1 MRIRNFL
8 PMNRLEMEE
17 RGWDELD
24 FLLITGDA
32 YVDHS
37 SFGIAIIARVLE
49 KHDFRVGI
57 LSQPDWKDL
66 RDFRA
71 MGKPR
76 LACLISGGNLDSMV
90 NHYTAAKKKRHKDS
104 YSPGGQTGLR
114 PDRTT
119 IAYSN
124 RVREALPGIPVII
137 GGIEASLRRFAHY
150 DYWSNDVKRSILL
163 DSQADLLV
171 FGMGEKAIVEVAERL
186 NNGEAMEQI
195 TDVRGTMVPLTG
207 DDVPQGSLVLPSY
220 EDVATDK
227 GKYARA
233 FWVQYNQQ
241 DPLRGKPMYQSHG
254 RKSVLQNQPAPPL
267 TQAEMD
273 AIYALPFMG
282 TYHPS
287 YEEQGGVPAIEE
299 VEFSLTSV
307 RGCYGACSFCALTFH
322 QGRIV
327 QSRSPESIIREAEQ
341 MTWNDRFK
349 GYIHD
354 VGGPTA
360 NFRRPACKEQL
371 TRGACSHK
379 QCLFP
384 EPCDKL
390 ENDHEEYLDLLR
402 RLRSIPKVKKVFV
415 RSGIRYD
422 AVLADQNSGFI
433 RELCEHHVSGQ
444 LKVAPEHVSEE
455 VLRLMG
461 KPGKAVYEEFVQKFR
476 EANEELGKEQY
487 LVPYLMSS
495 HPGSTLKEAVEL
507 AEYVRDMGVNPE
519 QVQDFIPTPGTLSTC
534 MYYTG
539 LDPHTMEEVYIP
551 RSMHEKAMQ
560 RALIQYRSPRNH
572 ALVEEALR
580 LAHREDLI
588 GYGPKCLIRPRKYLR
603 ADPLEKD
610 GKPIKMNKGKVRRS
624 GMKSKGVTAK
634 EAPYKS
640 ERSKAAPS
648 KGTPEQET
656 SYKGAQSKE
665 PRYKGARSI
674 EAPHKALQ
682 GKESRYK
689 DARTTETPY
698 KGAPGK
704 SGRYKDAR
712 SIEKAP
718 YKGAPGKAGDFKD
731 TRSVEKAPYKGAP
744 GKAGGFKDARS
755 VEKAPYKGAPG
766 KASDFKDVRS
776 VEKAPYK
783 GAPGKAGGYR
793 NARTVENGVRKGAP
807 SNDERFKE
815 SPGEV
820 TRSKAERSLVT
831 PYKAALGKAAPSK
844 GPRGKEA
851 VPYKAT
857 ASKAG
862 GYKGARS
869 VEAPHK
875 GVRSKDVAL
884 TGVQSKE
891 APSEGIH
898 EKEKARFWR
907 GADNQ
912 IHMGKRKHR
921 GGKKK

>member
-1 MRIRNFL
+1 MRKRSFL
-8 PMNRLEMEE
+8 PINRADMEVV
-17 RGWDELD
+17 RWDELD

-32 YVDHS
+32 YVDHP

-57 LSQPDWKDL
+57 LAQPDWKDL
-66 RDFRA
+66 RDFRS

-76 LACLISGGNLDSMV
+76 LACLITGGNLDSMV
-90 NHYTAAKKKRHKDS
+90 NHYTAAKKKRHKDA
-104 YSPGGQTGLR
+104 YSPGGKSGLR

-124 RVREALPGIPVII
+124 RVREALPGVPVII

-163 DSQADLLV
+163 DSQADLLI

-186 NNGEAMEQI
+186 NNGEAIDQI
-195 TDVRGTMVPLTG
+195 TDVRGTMVPLSG
-207 DDVPQGSLVLPSY
+207 DNVPQDTLPLPSY
-220 EDVATDK
+220 EDVVTDK
-227 GKYARA
+227 EKYARA

-241 DPLRGKPMYQSHG
+241 DPFRGKSMVQSHG
-254 RKSVLQNQPAPPL
+254 RKSVLQNRPALPL

-282 TYHPS
+282 SYHPS
-287 YEEQGGVPAIEE
+287 YEVLGGVPAIEE

-322 QGRIV
+322 QGRII
-327 QSRSPESIIREAEQ
+327 QSRSAESILREAEQ

-379 QCLFP
+379 QCIFP

-402 RLRSIPKVKKVFV
+402 RLRSLPKVKKVFV

-422 AVLADQNSGFI
+422 AVLADRDSGFI

-461 KPGKAVYEEFVQKFR
+461 KPGKAVYEEFVQKFH

-507 AEYVRDMGVNPE
+507 AEYVRDMGINPE

-560 RALIQYRSPRNH
+560 RALIQYRSPKNH

-588 GYGPKCLIRPRKYLR
+588 GYGPKCLIRPRKYVR
-603 ADPLEKD
+603 ADSLDKDSMD
-610 GKPIKMNKGKVRRS
+610 GKDSTPRKLSKGKVRRS
-624 GMKSKGVTAK
+624 GMKRKNVAGK
-634 EAPYKS
+634 EAPYKGAPG
-640 ERSKAAPS
+640 KAAPN
-648 KGTPEQET
+648 KGEPGRET
-656 SYKGAQSKE
+656 AYKGAQSKE
-665 PRYKGARSI
+665 PRYKGVRSI
-674 EAPHKALQ
+674 EAPNKVLQ

-689 DARTTETPY
+689 DVRRED
-698 KGAPGK
+698 
-704 SGRYKDAR
+704 S
-712 SIEKAP
+712 AP
-718 YKGAPGKAGDFKD
+718 YKGEPAKAE
-731 TRSVEKAPYKGAP
+731 RYKE
-744 GKAGGFKDARS
+744 ARS
-755 VEKAPYKGAPG
+755 VEKAPYKGTPG
-766 KASDFKDVRS
+766 KAGGFRDARTVEKDSRKGAPSKEERFKDVRS
-776 VEKAPYK
+776 AEKAPYK
-783 GAPGKAGGYR
+783 G
-793 NARTVENGVRKGAP
+793 T
-807 SNDERFKE
+807 S
-815 SPGEV
+815 GEV
-820 TRSKAERSLVT
+820 GHFKAERSIVN
-831 PYKAALGKAAPSK
+831 PHKGALGKE
-844 GPRGKEA
+844 GR
-851 VPYKAT
+851 
-857 ASKAG
+857 
-862 GYKGARS
+862 YKGARG
-869 VEAPHK
+869 VETPFK
-875 GVRSKDVAL
+875 GVRSK
-884 TGVQSKE
+884 E
-891 APSEGIH
+891 APGDGIQ

-907 GADNQ
+907 GPDNLL
-912 IHMGKRKHR
+912 HKGKRKHR
-921 GGKKK
+921 GGKKDK

>member
-8 PMNRLEMEE
+8 PMNRSDMEA

-32 YVDHS
+32 YVDHP

-57 LSQPDWKDL
+57 LAQPDWKDL

-76 LACLISGGNLDSMV
+76 LACLITGGNLDSMV
-90 NHYTAAKKKRHKDS
+90 NHYTAAKKKRHKDA
-104 YSPGGQTGLR
+104 YSPGGKTGLR

-124 RVREALPGIPVII
+124 RVREALPGVPVII

-207 DDVPQGSLVLPSY
+207 DSMPQDTLLLPSY

-227 GKYARA
+227 EKYARA

-241 DPLRGKPMYQSHG
+241 DPVRGKSMVQSHG
-254 RKSVLQNQPAPPL
+254 RKSVLQNQPSLPL

-273 AIYALPFMG
+273 AVYALPFMG

-287 YEEQGGVPAIEE
+287 YEEQGGVAAIEE

-402 RLRSIPKVKKVFV
+402 SLRSLPKVKKVFV

-422 AVLADQNSGFI
+422 TVLADRNSEFI

-461 KPGKAVYEEFVQKFR
+461 KPGKDVYEEFVQRFR

-495 HPGSTLKEAVEL
+495 HPGSSLKE
-507 AEYVRDMGVNPE
+507 
-519 QVQDFIPTPGTLSTC
+519 FI
-534 MYYTG
+534 
-539 LDPHTMEEVYIP
+539 
-551 RSMHEKAMQ
+551 
-560 RALIQYRSPRNH
+560 N
-572 ALVEEALR
+572 
-580 LAHREDLI
+580 
-588 GYGPKCLIRPRKYLR
+588 
-603 ADPLEKD
+603 
-610 GKPIKMNKGKVRRS
+610 
-624 GMKSKGVTAK
+624 VT
-634 EAPYKS
+634 
-640 ERSKAAPS
+640 
-648 KGTPEQET
+648 
-656 SYKGAQSKE
+656 
-665 PRYKGARSI
+665 
-674 EAPHKALQ
+674 
-682 GKESRYK
+682 
-689 DARTTETPY
+689 
-698 KGAPGK
+698 
-704 SGRYKDAR
+704 
-712 SIEKAP
+712 
-718 YKGAPGKAGDFKD
+718 
-731 TRSVEKAPYKGAP
+731 V
-744 GKAGGFKDARS
+744 
-755 VEKAPYKGAPG
+755 
-766 KASDFKDVRS
+766 
-776 VEKAPYK
+776 
-783 GAPGKAGGYR
+783 
-793 NARTVENGVRKGAP
+793 
-807 SNDERFKE
+807 
-815 SPGEV
+815 
-820 TRSKAERSLVT
+820 
-831 PYKAALGKAAPSK
+831 
-844 GPRGKEA
+844 
-851 VPYKAT
+851 
-857 ASKAG
+857 
-862 GYKGARS
+862 
-869 VEAPHK
+869 
-875 GVRSKDVAL
+875 
-884 TGVQSKE
+884 
-891 APSEGIH
+891 
-898 EKEKARFWR
+898 
-907 GADNQ
+907 
-912 IHMGKRKHR
+912 
-921 GGKKK
+921 

>member
-1 MRIRNFL
+1 MTNRVVFKQKGEIMRIRNFL
-8 PMNRLEMEE
+8 PMNRSDMEA

-32 YVDHS
+32 YVDHP
-37 SFGIAIIARVLE
+37 SFGIAIIARILE

-57 LSQPDWKDL
+57 LAQPDWKDL

-76 LACLISGGNLDSMV
+76 LACMITGGNLDSMV
-90 NHYTAAKKKRHKDS
+90 NHYTAAKKKRHKDA
-104 YSPGGQTGLR
+104 YSPGAKSGLR
-114 PDRTT
+114 PDRAT
-119 IAYSN
+119 ITYSN
-124 RVREALPGIPVII
+124 RVREALPGVPVII

-171 FGMGEKAIVEVAERL
+171 FGMGENAIVEVAERL
-186 NNGEAMEQI
+186 NNGELIDQI
-195 TDVRGTMVPLTG
+195 SDVRGTMVPVTG
-207 DDVPQGSLVLPSY
+207 DAMPQDTYVLPSFD
-220 EDVATDK
+220 DVVADK
-227 GKYARA
+227 KKYAQG

-241 DPLRGKPMYQSHG
+241 DPFRGKPMFQPHG
-254 RKSVLQNQPAPPL
+254 HNKSVLQNRPALPL
-267 TQAEMD
+267 SQAEMD
-273 AIYALPFMG
+273 AVYALPFMG
-282 TYHPS
+282 TYHPI
-287 YEEQGGVPAIEE
+287 YEDQGGVPAIEE

-322 QGRIV
+322 QGRII
-327 QSRSPESIIREAEQ
+327 QSRSAESIIREAEQ

-371 TRGACSHK
+371 VRGACSHK

-384 EPCDKL
+384 EPCDNL
-390 ENDHEEYLDLLR
+390 ENDHEEYLELLR
-402 RLRSIPKVKKVFV
+402 SLRSLPKVKKVFV

-422 AVLADQNSGFI
+422 AVLADEKSGAGFI

-461 KPGKAVYEEFVQKFR
+461 KPGKAVYEEFVQKFH

-560 RALIQYRSPRNH
+560 RALIQYRNPKNH
-572 ALVEEALR
+572 ELVEAALR

-588 GYGPKCLIRPRKYLR
+588 GYGPKCLIRPRKYIKTGSTE
-603 ADPLEKD
+603 ADGTPS
-610 GKPIKMNKGKVRRS
+610 KPSKGRVRRS
-624 GMKSKGVTAK
+624 GMKSKVVSDK
-634 EAPYKS
+634 EAPYKGTTGK
-640 ERSKAAPS
+640 EAPYKGATGKAARHKGATGKTAPS
-648 KGTPEQET
+648 RGVQGEET
-656 SYKGAQSKE
+656 LYKGAQSKE

-674 EAPHKALQ
+674 EAPNKALQ

-689 DARTTETPY
+689 DARREESASD
-698 KGAPGK
+698 KGGPGK
-704 SGRYKDAR
+704 TGRYKD
-712 SIEKAP
+712 S
-718 YKGAPGKAGDFKD
+718 
-731 TRSVEKAPYKGAP
+731 RSVEKAPYKSAPGETRGYKAERSIVSPYKGAP
-744 GKAGGFKDARS
+744 GEAGGHRDARSAEAAPYKGARGKAGDYKDARS
-755 VEKAPYKGAPG
+755 VE
-766 KASDFKDVRS
+766 V
-776 VEKAPYK
+776 APYK
-783 GAPGKAGGYR
+783 GAPGKAGGYKD
-793 NARTVENGVRKGAP
+793 ARSA
-807 SNDERFKE
+807 
-815 SPGEV
+815 
-820 TRSKAERSLVT
+820 
-831 PYKAALGKAAPSK
+831 AAP
-844 GPRGKEA
+844 
-851 VPYKAT
+851 Y
-857 ASKAG
+857 
-862 GYKGARS
+862 
-869 VEAPHK
+869 K
-875 GVRSKDVAL
+875 GVRTKEVAY
-884 TGVQSKE
+884 TGAKTKE
-891 APSEGIH
+891 APSEGVQD
-898 EKEKARFWR
+898 KEKARFWR
-907 GADNQ
+907 GADNLL
-912 IHMGKRKHR
+912 HKGKRKHR
-921 GGKKK
+921 GGKKDK

>member
-8 PMNRLEMEE
+8 PMNRSDMEA

-32 YVDHS
+32 YVDHP

-49 KHDFRVGI
+49 KNDFRVGI
-57 LSQPDWKDL
+57 LAQPDWKDL
-66 RDFRA
+66 RNFRT

-76 LACLISGGNLDSMV
+76 LACLITGGNLDSMV
-90 NHYTAAKKKRHKDS
+90 NHYTAAKKKRHKDA
-104 YSPGGQTGLR
+104 YSPGGTTGLR

-119 IAYSN
+119 IVYSN
-124 RVREALPGIPVII
+124 RVREALPGVPVII
-137 GGIEASLRRFAHY
+137 GGIEASLRRFSHY

-171 FGMGEKAIVEVAERL
+171 FGMGEKAIVEVAELL
-186 NNGEAMEQI
+186 NNGVPIDQI

-207 DDVPQGSLVLPSY
+207 EVVPPDSITLPSY
-220 EDVATDK
+220 EDVVSDK
-227 GKYARA
+227 EKYAWA

-241 DPLRGKPMYQSHG
+241 DPFRGKPMYQPHG
-254 RKSVLQNQPAPPL
+254 RKGVLQNRPSLPL

-282 TYHPS
+282 TFHPS
-287 YEEQGGVPAIEE
+287 YEALGGVSAIEE

-327 QSRSPESIIREAEQ
+327 QSRSAESIIREAEQ

-360 NFRRPACKEQL
+360 NFRQPACKDQL

-390 ENDHEEYLDLLR
+390 ENDHEEYLELLR
-402 RLRSIPKVKKVFV
+402 SLRSLPKVKKVFV

-422 AVLADQNSGFI
+422 VVLADQSSGFI

-461 KPGKAVYEEFVQKFR
+461 KPGKAVYEEFVERFR
-476 EANEELGKEQY
+476 VANEELGKEQY

-507 AEYVRDMGVNPE
+507 AEYVREMGVNPE

-539 LDPHTMEEVYIP
+539 LDPISMEPVYIP

-560 RALIQYRSPRNH
+560 RALIQYRSPKNH

-588 GYGPKCLIRPRKYLR
+588 GYGPKCLIRPKKYIR
-603 ADPLEKD
+603 SESLEKD
-610 GKPIKMNKGKVRRS
+610 GKLSMRSKPTKGRVRRS
-624 GMKSKGVTAK
+624 GMKSKDIEDK
-634 EAPYKS
+634 EALF
-640 ERSKAAPS
+640 
-648 KGTPEQET
+648 KGTPSKET
-656 SYKGAQSKE
+656 SYKDTQTKDTPRSRKSIENKE
-665 PRYKGARSI
+665 PRSKGARN
-674 EAPHKALQ
+674 
-682 GKESRYK
+682 
-689 DARTTETPY
+689 T
-698 KGAPGK
+698 
-704 SGRYKDAR
+704 
-712 SIEKAP
+712 KAP
-718 YKGAPGKAGDFKD
+718 YKGALVKPGRYKDSQGVEAAPYKGAPAKTGGHKGARTIEAQQKGATGKPGRYRD
-731 TRSVEKAPYKGAP
+731 TRSVEKAPYKGV
-744 GKAGGFKDARS
+744 S
-755 VEKAPYKGAPG
+755 
-766 KASDFKDVRS
+766 
-776 VEKAPYK
+776 
-783 GAPGKAGGYR
+783 
-793 NARTVENGVRKGAP
+793 
-807 SNDERFKE
+807 
-815 SPGEV
+815 GE
-820 TRSKAERSLVT
+820 TSRSKAERSIV
-831 PYKAALGKAAPSK
+831 GAPSK
-844 GPRGKEA
+844 R
-851 VPYKAT
+851 AT
-857 ASKAG
+857 FKD
-862 GYKGARS
+862 
-869 VEAPHK
+869 
-875 GVRSKDVAL
+875 VRSKEKPLKSMQSKVAAHE
-884 TGVQSKE
+884 GVQ
-891 APSEGIH
+891 

-907 GADNQ
+907 GPDN
-912 IHMGKRKHR
+912 ILHKGKRKHR
-921 GGKKK
+921 GGKKDTSQR

>member
-8 PMNRLEMEE
+8 PMNRSDMET

-32 YVDHS
+32 YVDHP

-57 LSQPDWKDL
+57 LAQPDWKDL
-66 RDFRA
+66 RDFQT

-90 NHYTAAKKKRHKDS
+90 NHYTAAKKKRHKDA
-104 YSPGGQTGLR
+104 YSPGGKTGLR
-114 PDRTT
+114 PDRAT

-124 RVREALPGIPVII
+124 RVREALPGVPVII

-171 FGMGEKAIVEVAERL
+171 FGMGEKAIVEVADRL
-186 NNGEAMEQI
+186 NTGESIDQI
-195 TDVRGTMVPLTG
+195 MDVLGTMVPLTG
-207 DDVPQGSLVLPSY
+207 DNVPQDSLSLPSY
-220 EDVATDK
+220 EDVVTDK
-227 GKYARA
+227 EKYARA

-241 DPLRGKPMYQSHG
+241 DPFRGKSMVQSHG
-254 RKSVLQNQPAPPL
+254 RKSVLQNKPSVPL

-287 YEEQGGVPAIEE
+287 YEDLGGVPAIEE

-327 QSRSPESIIREAEQ
+327 QSRSAESIIREAEQ

-360 NFRRPACKEQL
+360 NFRRAACKEQL
-371 TRGACSHK
+371 NRGACSHK

-402 RLRSIPKVKKVFV
+402 SLRSLPKVKKVFV

-422 AVLADQNSGFI
+422 AVLADKDSRFI

-461 KPGKAVYEEFVQKFR
+461 KPGKSVYEEFVQRFH

-539 LDPHTMEEVYIP
+539 LDPHTMEPVYIP

-588 GYGPKCLIRPRKYLR
+588 GYGPKCLIRPKKYVR
-603 ADPLEKD
+603 ANPVEQD
-610 GKPIKMNKGKVRRS
+610 GKQMKPSKGRVRRS
-624 GMKSKGVTAK
+624 GMKKKAEPGK
-634 EAPYKS
+634 ETPYKGTQSKETRPKESRS
-640 ERSKAAPS
+640 EA
-648 KGTPEQET
+648 TPQK
-656 SYKGAQSKE
+656 SVQSKE
-665 PRYKGARSI
+665 PRYKGVRSI
-674 EAPHKALQ
+674 EAPHKAIQ
-682 GKESRYK
+682 GKSSRYK
-689 DARTTETPY
+689 DTRATEVPY

-704 SGRYKDAR
+704 TGRYKDVR
-712 SIEKAP
+712 STEEAP
-718 YKGAPGKAGDFKD
+718 YKGAPGKAGGYKD

-744 GKAGGFKDARS
+744 DKAGGGYRDARIVKNGPRKGVPIKEERSKDARS
-755 VEKAPYKGAPG
+755 AEKAPYKGAPVEEG
-766 KASDFKDVRS
+766 RS
-776 VEKAPYK
+776 
-783 GAPGKAGGYR
+783 R
-793 NARTVENGVRKGAP
+793 
-807 SNDERFKE
+807 
-815 SPGEV
+815 
-820 TRSKAERSLVT
+820 AERSLVT
-831 PYKAALGKAAPSK
+831 PYKGALSKPSSFK
-844 GPRGKEA
+844 DARGKESLS
-851 VPYKAT
+851 YKSAHGKPE
-857 ASKAG
+857 A
-862 GYKGARS
+862 YKGARS
-869 VEAPHK
+869 LKEPYK
-875 GVRSKDVAL
+875 GERGKEVSN
-884 TGVQSKE
+884 TGLQNKE
-891 APSEGIH
+891 APSEGIQ
-898 EKEKARFWR
+898 EKDKGRFWR

-912 IHMGKRKHR
+912 IYKGKRKHR

>member
-1 MRIRNFL
+1 MFIQKGENMRIRNFL
-8 PMNRLEMEE
+8 PMNRSDMEA

-37 SFGIAIIARVLE
+37 SFGVAIIARVLE

-57 LSQPDWKDL
+57 LAQPDWKDL

-90 NHYTAAKKKRHKDS
+90 NHYTAAKKKRHKDA
-104 YSPGGQTGLR
+104 YSPGGKSGLR

-124 RVREALPGIPVII
+124 RAREALPGVPVII

-150 DYWSNDVKRSILL
+150 DYWSDDVRRSILL

-171 FGMGEKAIVEVAERL
+171 FGMGEKSIVEVAERL
-186 NNGEAMEQI
+186 NNGVPIDQI

-207 DDVPQGSLVLPSY
+207 DVVPQDTLVLPSF
-220 EDVATDK
+220 EEVTSDK
-227 GKYARA
+227 KKYAEA

-241 DPLRGKPMYQSHG
+241 DPFRGKAMVQSHG
-254 RKSVLQNQPAPPL
+254 RKSVLQNRPSLPL

-287 YEEQGGVPAIEE
+287 YKDQGGVPAIEE

-327 QSRSPESIIREAEQ
+327 QSRSAESIIREAEQ

-371 TRGACSHK
+371 NRGACSHK

-390 ENDHEEYLDLLR
+390 EIDHEEYLDILR
-402 RLRSIPKVKKVFV
+402 RLRNLPKVKKVFV

-422 AVLADQNSGFI
+422 AVLADRNSGFL

-455 VLRLMG
+455 VLRRMG
-461 KPGKAVYEEFVQKFR
+461 KPGKAVYEEFVQRFR

-487 LVPYLMSS
+487 LVPYLISS
-495 HPGSTLKEAVEL
+495 HPGSTMKEAVEL

-539 LDPHTMEEVYIP
+539 LDPHTKESVYVP
-551 RSMHEKAMQ
+551 HSMHEKAMQ

-572 ALVEEALR
+572 GLVEEALR

-588 GYGPKCLIRPRKYLR
+588 GYGPKCLIRPRKYVR
-603 ADPLEKD
+603 ADPIEKD
-610 GKPIKMNKGKVRRS
+610 GKPSKMSKGRVRRS
-624 GMKSKGVTAK
+624 GMKSKTVVGK
-634 EAPYKS
+634 EAPYKD
-640 ERSKAAPS
+640 ERSKAAPV
-648 KGTPEQET
+648 KGTSGQET
-656 SYKGAQSKE
+656 SNKGAQSKE
-665 PRYKGARSI
+665 PRYKGVRSI

-689 DARTTETPY
+689 DARATEAPY
-698 KGAPGK
+698 KGAQGK
-704 SGRYKDAR
+704 SGRYKDSR
-712 SIEKAP
+712 SIETPMGAPAKEGRFKDVWSAEKAP
-718 YKGAPGKAGDFKD
+718 YTGAKSEVG
-731 TRSVEKAPYKGAP
+731 RS
-744 GKAGGFKDARS
+744 R
-755 VEKAPYKGAPG
+755 
-766 KASDFKDVRS
+766 
-776 VEKAPYK
+776 
-783 GAPGKAGGYR
+783 
-793 NARTVENGVRKGAP
+793 
-807 SNDERFKE
+807 
-815 SPGEV
+815 
-820 TRSKAERSLVT
+820 AERSLVT
-831 PYKAALGKAAPSK
+831 PYKAALGKAYPVKDS
-844 GPRGKEA
+844 RGKDA
-851 VPYKAT
+851 APYKGAP
-857 ASKAG
+857 SKAG
-862 GYKGARS
+862 GYKGPRS
-869 VEAPHK
+869 VEVPYKGARSNEVAP
-875 GVRSKDVAL
+875 
-884 TGVQSKE
+884 TGTQSKE
-891 APSEGIH
+891 APSEGIQ
-898 EKEKARFWR
+898 EKGKARFWR

>member
-8 PMNRLEMEE
+8 PMNRSDMEA

-32 YVDHS
+32 YVDHP
-37 SFGIAIIARVLE
+37 SFGVAIIARVLE

-57 LSQPDWKDL
+57 LAQPDWKDL

-90 NHYTAAKKKRHKDS
+90 NHYTAAKKKRHKDA
-104 YSPGGQTGLR
+104 YSPGGKTGLR
-114 PDRTT
+114 PDRST

-124 RVREALPGIPVII
+124 RVREALPGVPVII

-171 FGMGEKAIVEVAERL
+171 FGMGEKAIVEVAECL
-186 NNGEAMEQI
+186 NNGMPIDQI

-207 DDVPQGSLVLPSY
+207 DFVPPDTLVLPSFV
-220 EDVATDK
+220 DVETDK
-227 GKYARA
+227 KKYAEA

-241 DPLRGKPMYQSHG
+241 DPIRGKSMAQSHG
-254 RKSVLQNQPAPPL
+254 RKSVLQNRPALPL

-282 TYHPS
+282 TYHPV
-287 YEEQGGVPAIEE
+287 YEDRGGVPAIEE

-327 QSRSPESIIREAEQ
+327 QSRSAESIIREAEK
-341 MTWNDRFK
+341 MTWNDHFK

-360 NFRRPACKEQL
+360 NFRGPACKEQL
-371 TRGACSHK
+371 IRGTCSHK

-384 EPCDKL
+384 KPCDKL
-390 ENDHEEYLDLLR
+390 ENDNDEYLDLLR

-422 AVLADQNSGFI
+422 AVLENPDSGFI

-461 KPGKAVYEEFVQKFR
+461 KPGKAVFEEFVQKFH

-534 MYYTG
+534 MYFTG
-539 LDPHTMEEVYIP
+539 LDPRTMQEVYIP

-560 RALIQYRSPRNH
+560 RALIQYWSPRNH
-572 ALVEEALR
+572 ELVEEALR

-588 GYGPKCLIRPRKYLR
+588 GYGPKCLIRPRKYVK

-610 GKPIKMNKGKVRRS
+610 GEGKPRKVSKGRVRRS
-624 GMKSKGVTAK
+624 GMKSKDVAAREVPYQGVQGK
-634 EAPYKS
+634 ETYKKDS
-640 ERSKAAPS
+640 RNRETPQ
-648 KGTPEQET
+648 KGVH
-656 SYKGAQSKE
+656 SNE
-665 PRYKGARSI
+665 PRYKGVRSL
-674 EAPHKALQ
+674 EAPDKILK
-682 GKESRYK
+682 GKQSRYK
-689 DARTTETPY
+689 DARTTEAPY
-698 KGAPGK
+698 KGASGK
-704 SGRYKDAR
+704 PGRYKDSR

-718 YKGAPGKAGDFKD
+718 YKGAPSKEDRYKDSRRGIETAKGTPGKEERFKD
-731 TRSVEKAPYKGAP
+731 TRAEKAPYKG
-744 GKAGGFKDARS
+744 GTGEVGRSKAERS
-755 VEKAPYKGAPG
+755 IVTPYKGAPG
-766 KASDFKDVRS
+766 RTGRNKDARG
-776 VEKAPYK
+776 VETPYK
-783 GAPGKAGGYR
+783 GI
-793 NARTVENGVRKGAP
+793 
-807 SNDERFKE
+807 
-815 SPGEV
+815 
-820 TRSKAERSLVT
+820 RSKEVVHT
-831 PYKAALGKAAPSK
+831 
-844 GPRGKEA
+844 
-851 VPYKAT
+851 
-857 ASKAG
+857 
-862 GYKGARS
+862 GA
-869 VEAPHK
+869 K
-875 GVRSKDVAL
+875 
-884 TGVQSKE
+884 SKE
-891 APSEGIH
+891 APSEGVQD
-898 EKEKARFWR
+898 KEKARFWR

-912 IHMGKRKHR
+912 IHMGKKKHH
-921 GGKKK
+921 GSKKK

>member
-8 PMNRLEMEE
+8 PMNRSDMEA

-32 YVDHS
+32 YVDHP

-49 KHDFRVGI
+49 KQDFRVGI
-57 LSQPDWKDL
+57 LAQPDWKDL

-76 LACLISGGNLDSMV
+76 LACMITGGNLDSMV

-104 YSPGGQTGLR
+104 YAPGGKSGLR
-114 PDRTT
+114 PDRAT

-124 RVREALPGIPVII
+124 RVREALPGVPVII

-150 DYWSNDVKRSILL
+150 DYWNDDVKRSILL

-186 NNGEAMEQI
+186 NNGEKIDQI
-195 TDVRGTMVPLTG
+195 TDVRGTMVPLAR
-207 DDVPQGSLVLPSY
+207 DVVPQATLVLASFG
-220 EDVATDK
+220 DVVTDK
-227 GKYARA
+227 KKYAEA
-233 FWVQYNQQ
+233 FLVQYNQQ
-241 DPLRGKPMYQSHG
+241 DPFRGKAMVQAHG
-254 RKSVLQNQPAPPL
+254 RKSVLQNKPALPL

-287 YEEQGGVPAIEE
+287 YEDQGGVPAIEE

-327 QSRSPESIIREAEQ
+327 QSRSAESIIREAEQ
-341 MTWNDRFK
+341 MTWNERFK

-360 NFRRPACKEQL
+360 NFRRAACKEQL

-390 ENDHEEYLDLLR
+390 DNDHEEYLDLLR
-402 RLRSIPKVKKVFV
+402 RLRSLPKVKKVFV

-422 AVLADQNSGFI
+422 VVLADRKSGFI

-461 KPGKAVYEEFVQKFR
+461 KPGKAVYEEFVQRFQ
-476 EANEELGKEQY
+476 EANEELGKDQY

-534 MYYTG
+534 MFYTG
-539 LDPHTMEEVYIP
+539 LDPQTMEEVYIP

-572 ALVEEALR
+572 GLVEEALR

-588 GYGPKCLIRPRKYLR
+588 GYGPKCLIRPRKYIR
-603 ADPLEKD
+603 ADQLEQD
-610 GKPIKMNKGKVRRS
+610 GKPMKPSKGRVRRS
-624 GMKSKGVTAK
+624 GMKKKDAPRK
-634 EAPYKS
+634 ETPYKS
-640 ERSKAAPS
+640 VLGKEIHKKDSRNEEKP
-648 KGTPEQET
+648 Q
-656 SYKGAQSKE
+656 KGAQSKE
-665 PRYKGARSI
+665 PRYKGVRSL
-674 EAPHKALQ
+674 EAPYKAVQ

-689 DARTTETPY
+689 DARNTE
-698 KGAPGK
+698 
-704 SGRYKDAR
+704 
-712 SIEKAP
+712 AP
-718 YKGAPGKAGDFKD
+718 YKGAPGKPTRYKD
-731 TRSVEKAPYKGAP
+731 ARNTEEAPSKGAP
-744 GKAGGFKDARS
+744 GKAGRYKDARS
-755 VEKAPYKGAPG
+755 VEK
-766 KASDFKDVRS
+766 V
-776 VEKAPYK
+776 PYK

-793 NARTVENGVRKGAP
+793 DARSVEKVTRNLETPKGAP
-807 SNDERFKE
+807 VKE
-815 SPGEV
+815 GRYKDARGAEKTPYKGAPAEEG
-820 TRSKAERSLVT
+820 RSRAERSLVT
-831 PYKAALGKAAPSK
+831 PYRGALGKAAPPLK
-844 GPRGKEA
+844 DARGKEGA
-851 VPYKAT
+851 PYKGAP
-857 ASKAG
+857 SKAG

-869 VEAPHK
+869 VEAPYK
-875 GVRSKDVAL
+875 DARSKEVAQ
-884 TGVQSKE
+884 TTPQRKE
-891 APSEGIH
+891 APSEGIQ

>member
-1 MRIRNFL
+1 
-8 PMNRLEMEE
+8 MNRSDMEA

-37 SFGIAIIARVLE
+37 SFGVAIIARVLE

-57 LSQPDWKDL
+57 LAQPDWKDL

-90 NHYTAAKKKRHKDS
+90 NHYTAAKKKRHKDA
-104 YSPGGQTGLR
+104 YSPGGKSGLR

-124 RVREALPGIPVII
+124 RVREALPGVPVII

-150 DYWSNDVKRSILL
+150 DYWSDDVRRSILL

-171 FGMGEKAIVEVAERL
+171 FGMGEKSIVEVAERL
-186 NNGEAMEQI
+186 NNGVPIDQI
-195 TDVRGTMVPLTG
+195 TNVRGTMVSLAG
-207 DDVPQGSLVLPSY
+207 DVVPQDTLVLPSF
-220 EDVATDK
+220 EDVTSDK
-227 GKYARA
+227 KKYAEA

-241 DPLRGKPMYQSHG
+241 DPFRGKAMVQSHG
-254 RKSVLQNQPAPPL
+254 RKSVLQNQPSLPL

-287 YEEQGGVPAIEE
+287 YEGQGGVPAIEE

-327 QSRSPESIIREAEQ
+327 QSRSAESIIREAEQ

-371 TRGACSHK
+371 NRGACSHK

-390 ENDHEEYLDLLR
+390 EIDHEEYLDILR
-402 RLRSIPKVKKVFV
+402 RLRNLPKVKKVFV

-422 AVLADQNSGFI
+422 VVLADRNSGFL

-455 VLRLMG
+455 VLRRMG
-461 KPGKAVYEEFVQKFR
+461 KPGKAVYEEFVQRFR

-487 LVPYLMSS
+487 LVPYLISS
-495 HPGSTLKEAVEL
+495 HPGSTMKEAVEL

-534 MYYTG
+534 MYYAG
-539 LDPHTMEEVYIP
+539 LDPHTMEPVYVP
-551 RSMHEKAMQ
+551 HSMHEKAMQ

-572 ALVEEALR
+572 GLVEEALR

-588 GYGPKCLIRPRKYLR
+588 GYGPKCLIRPRKYVR

-610 GKPIKMNKGKVRRS
+610 GKPSKMSKGRVRRS
-624 GMKSKGVTAK
+624 GMKSKSVAVAGK
-634 EAPYKS
+634 EAPYKD

-648 KGTPEQET
+648 KGAQGKETPP
-656 SYKGAQSKE
+656 KGALSKE
-665 PRYKGARSI
+665 PRYKGVRSL
-674 EAPHKALQ
+674 EAPNKALQ
-682 GKESRYK
+682 GKESRFK
-689 DARTTETPY
+689 RARREDSSPD
-698 KGAPGK
+698 KAEPGK
-704 SGRYKDAR
+704 SVR
-712 SIEKAP
+712 
-718 YKGAPGKAGDFKD
+718 FKD

-744 GKAGGFKDARS
+744 GKAGGYRDART
-755 VEKAPYKGAPG
+755 VEKVAHKGAPS
-766 KASDFKDVRS
+766 KEEHFKDTRS
-776 VEKAPYK
+776 AEKATYKGVPGETGSYKAERSIVPSYK
-783 GAPGKAGGYR
+783 GAPGKAGR
-793 NARTVENGVRKGAP
+793 
-807 SNDERFKE
+807 
-815 SPGEV
+815 
-820 TRSKAERSLVT
+820 
-831 PYKAALGKAAPSK
+831 YKD
-844 GPRGKEA
+844 
-851 VPYKAT
+851 
-857 ASKAG
+857 
-862 GYKGARS
+862 ARS
-869 VEAPHK
+869 VEATPYRGTSSKASGYKDARSIETAPYK
-875 GVRSKDVAL
+875 GELGAEGYKNKRNAETPTK
-884 TGVQSKE
+884 GVQSKE
-891 APSEGIH
+891 VAYTGTQSKEAQREGIQ

-907 GADNQ
+907 GPDNLL
-912 IHMGKRKHR
+912 HKGKRKHR
-921 GGKKK
+921 GGKKDK

>member
-8 PMNRLEMEE
+8 PMNRSDMEA

-32 YVDHS
+32 YVDHP

-57 LSQPDWKDL
+57 LAQPDWKDL
-66 RDFRA
+66 KDFRA

-90 NHYTAAKKKRHKDS
+90 NHYTAAKKKRHKDA
-104 YSPGGQTGLR
+104 YSPGGKTGLR
-114 PDRTT
+114 PDRAT

-124 RVREALPGIPVII
+124 RVREALPGVPVII
-137 GGIEASLRRFAHY
+137 GGIEASLRRFVHY
-150 DYWSNDVKRSILL
+150 DYWSNDVRRSILL

-186 NNGEAMEQI
+186 NNGVPIEQI

-207 DDVPQGSLVLPSY
+207 DIMPQNTFVLSSF
-220 EDVATDK
+220 EDVATDTK
-227 GKYARA
+227 KYAQA

-241 DPLRGKPMYQSHG
+241 DPFRGKPMVQPHG
-254 RKSVLQNQPAPPL
+254 RKSVLQNRPSLPL

-327 QSRSPESIIREAEQ
+327 QSRSAESIIREAEK
-341 MTWNDRFK
+341 MTWNNRFK

-360 NFRRPACKEQL
+360 NFRQAACKEQL
-371 TRGACSHK
+371 NRGACSHK

-390 ENDHEEYLDLLR
+390 ENDHEEYLELLR
-402 RLRSIPKVKKVFV
+402 SLRSLPKVKKVFV

-422 AVLADQNSGFI
+422 AVLADRKSGAGFI

-461 KPGKAVYEEFVQKFR
+461 KPGKAVYEEFVQRFR

-539 LDPHTMEEVYIP
+539 LDPHTMQEVYIP

-560 RALIQYRSPRNH
+560 RALIQYRSPKNH
-572 ALVEEALR
+572 ELVEEALR

-588 GYGPKCLIRPRKYLR
+588 GYGPKCLIRPRKYIR
-603 ADPLEKD
+603 ADLLEKD
-610 GKPIKMNKGKVRRS
+610 GKPIKLSKGRVRRS
-624 GMKSKGVTAK
+624 GMKKKDLESK
-634 EAPYKS
+634 EARYKD
-640 ERSKAAPS
+640 ERSKAAPI
-648 KGTPEQET
+648 KGTPGQET
-656 SYKGAQSKE
+656 SYKGAQGKEAPLKGAQSRE
-665 PRYKGARSI
+665 PRYKGVRNI
-674 EAPHKALQ
+674 EAPNKVLQ

-689 DARTTETPY
+689 DARTTEARTTEAPY
-698 KGAPGK
+698 KGALAKP
-704 SGRYKDAR
+704 GRYKDA
-712 SIEKAP
+712 
-718 YKGAPGKAGDFKD
+718 
-731 TRSVEKAPYKGAP
+731 
-744 GKAGGFKDARS
+744 
-755 VEKAPYKGAPG
+755 
-766 KASDFKDVRS
+766 RS

-793 NARTVENGVRKGAP
+793 DARTVEKAPRKGAP
-807 SNDERFKE
+807 IKEERFKNSRSIE
-815 SPGEV
+815 TPKGAPEKEG
-820 TRSKAERSLVT
+820 RSKAERSIVT
-831 PYKAALGKAAPSK
+831 PYKAALGKASGYKDAWSVAAAP
-844 GPRGKEA
+844 
-851 VPYKAT
+851 
-857 ASKAG
+857 
-862 GYKGARS
+862 YKGASGKTGRYKA
-869 VEAPHK
+869 VRGAEAPYK
-875 GVRSKDVAL
+875 
-884 TGVQSKE
+884 GVQSKE
-891 APSEGIH
+891 VANTSTQSKEKPSEGIQ

-907 GADNQ
+907 GADNLL
-912 IHMGKRKHR
+912 HKGKRKHR
-921 GGKKK
+921 GGKKAK

>member
-8 PMNRLEMEE
+8 PMNRTDMEA

-32 YVDHS
+32 YVDHP
-37 SFGIAIIARVLE
+37 SFGIAIIARILE

-57 LSQPDWKDL
+57 LAQPDWKDL
-66 RDFRA
+66 QDFRA

-90 NHYTAAKKKRHKDS
+90 NHYTAAKKKRHKDA
-104 YSPGGQTGLR
+104 YSPGGKSGLR

-124 RVREALPGIPVII
+124 RVREALPGVPVII

-150 DYWSNDVKRSILL
+150 DYWSNDVRRSILI

-171 FGMGEKAIVEVAERL
+171 FGMGETSIVEVAERL
-186 NNGEAMEQI
+186 NNGVPIDQI
-195 TDVRGTMVPLTG
+195 TDIRGTMVPLSG
-207 DDVPQGSLVLPSY
+207 EFVPPDTLVLPSFH
-220 EDVATDK
+220 DVTSDK
-227 GKYARA
+227 KKYAEA
-233 FWVQYNQQ
+233 FRVQYNQQ
-241 DPLRGKPMYQSHG
+241 DPFRGKAMYQSHG
-254 RKSVLQNQPAPPL
+254 QKSVLQNRPSLPL

-273 AIYALPFMG
+273 AVYALPYMG

-287 YEEQGGVPAIEE
+287 YIDQGGIPAIEE

-327 QSRSPESIIREAEQ
+327 QSRSAESIIREAEQ
-341 MTWNDRFK
+341 MTWNERFK

-371 TRGACSHK
+371 NRGACSHK

-390 ENDHEEYLDLLR
+390 ENDHEEYLDLLY
-402 RLRSIPKVKKVFV
+402 RLRSLPKVKKVFV

-422 AVLADQNSGFI
+422 VVLADRNSKFI

-461 KPGKAVYEEFVQKFR
+461 KPGKAVYEEFVQRFR

-539 LDPHTMEEVYIP
+539 LNPHTMESVYIP
-551 RSMHEKAMQ
+551 RSLHEKAMQ
-560 RALIQYRSPRNH
+560 RALIQYRNPKNH

-588 GYGPKCLIRPRKYLR
+588 GYGPKCLIRPRKYVR

-610 GKPIKMNKGKVRRS
+610 EKPRKLRKKQVRRS
-624 GMKSKGVTAK
+624 GMKSKGEASK
-634 EAPYKS
+634 ETLY
-640 ERSKAAPS
+640 
-648 KGTPEQET
+648 KGTP
-656 SYKGAQSKE
+656 G
-665 PRYKGARSI
+665 
-674 EAPHKALQ
+674 KA
-682 GKESRYK
+682 G
-689 DARTTETPY
+689 RT
-698 KGAPGK
+698 
-704 SGRYKDAR
+704 KDAR
-712 SIEKAP
+712 SAEAAQ
-718 YKGAPGKAGDFKD
+718 YKGTPGKAGRTKD
-731 TRSVEKAPYKGAP
+731 ARSAEAAQYKGTPGKAGRTKDARSAEAAPYRGAP
-744 GKAGGFKDARS
+744 GKAGGNKDA
-755 VEKAPYKGAPG
+755 
-766 KASDFKDVRS
+766 
-776 VEKAPYK
+776 
-783 GAPGKAGGYR
+783 
-793 NARTVENGVRKGAP
+793 
-807 SNDERFKE
+807 
-815 SPGEV
+815 
-820 TRSKAERSLVT
+820 
-831 PYKAALGKAAPSK
+831 
-844 GPRGKEA
+844 PR
-851 VPYKAT
+851 
-857 ASKAG
+857 
-862 GYKGARS
+862 
-869 VEAPHK
+869 VEALNTGAK
-875 GVRSKDVAL
+875 SKDV
-884 TGVQSKE
+884 Q
-891 APSEGIH
+891 SEGTP
-898 EKEKARFWR
+898 EKGRYWR
-907 GADNQ
+907 GPDNVL
-912 IHMGKRKHR
+912 HKGKRKHR
-921 GGKKK
+921 GSKKDK

>member
-8 PMNRLEMEE
+8 PINRSDMEA

-32 YVDHS
+32 YVDHP

-49 KHDFRVGI
+49 KQDFRVGI
-57 LSQPDWKDL
+57 LAQPDWKDL

-76 LACLISGGNLDSMV
+76 LACMITGGNLDSMV

-104 YSPGGQTGLR
+104 YAPGGKSGLR
-114 PDRTT
+114 PDRAT
-119 IAYSN
+119 ITYSN
-124 RVREALPGIPVII
+124 RVREALPGVPVII

-150 DYWSNDVKRSILL
+150 DYWSDDVKRSILL

-186 NNGEAMEQI
+186 NNGELIDQI
-195 TDVRGTMVPLTG
+195 TDVRGTMVPLAR
-207 DDVPQGSLVLPSY
+207 DVVPQATLVLASF
-220 EDVATDK
+220 EDVLNDK
-227 GKYARA
+227 KKYAEA
-233 FWVQYNQQ
+233 FLVQYNQQ
-241 DPLRGKPMYQSHG
+241 DPFRGKPMVQPHG
-254 RKSVLQNQPAPPL
+254 RKSVLQNKPALPL

-287 YEEQGGVPAIEE
+287 YEDQGGVPAIEE

-327 QSRSPESIIREAEQ
+327 QSRSAESIIREAEQ
-341 MTWNDRFK
+341 MTWNERFK

-360 NFRRPACKEQL
+360 NFRRAACKEQL

-390 ENDHEEYLDLLR
+390 DNDHEEYLDLLR
-402 RLRSIPKVKKVFV
+402 RLRSLPKVKKVFV

-422 AVLADQNSGFI
+422 VVLADRKSGFI

-461 KPGKAVYEEFVQKFR
+461 KPGKAVYEEFVQRFH
-476 EANEELGKEQY
+476 EANEELGKDQY

-534 MYYTG
+534 MFYTG
-539 LDPHTMEEVYIP
+539 LDPQTMEEVYIP

-572 ALVEEALR
+572 GLVEEALR

-588 GYGPKCLIRPRKYLR
+588 GYGPKCLIRPRKYIR
-603 ADPLEKD
+603 ADQLEQD
-610 GKPIKMNKGKVRRS
+610 GKPMKLSKGRVRRS
-624 GMKSKGVTAK
+624 GMKK
-634 EAPYKS
+634 
-640 ERSKAAPS
+640 
-648 KGTPEQET
+648 
-656 SYKGAQSKE
+656 
-665 PRYKGARSI
+665 
-674 EAPHKALQ
+674 
-682 GKESRYK
+682 K
-689 DARTTETPY
+689 DAPGKETPY

-704 SGRYKDAR
+704 KLHKKDSRNEETLQKGVQSKEPRYKGVRSLETPHQPVQGKTSRYKDAR
-712 SIEKAP
+712 NVEAP
-718 YKGAPGKAGDFKD
+718 SKGAPGKTGRYKDSRSTEEAPSKGAPGKAG
-731 TRSVEKAPYKGAP
+731 RY
-744 GKAGGFKDARS
+744 KDA
-755 VEKAPYKGAPG
+755 
-766 KASDFKDVRS
+766 RS

-793 NARTVENGVRKGAP
+793 DARTVEKVARNIEIPKGAP
-807 SNDERFKE
+807 AKE
-815 SPGEV
+815 GRYKDAPGVEKAPYKGAPAEKS
-820 TRSKAERSLVT
+820 RSRAERSLVT
-831 PYKAALGKAAPSK
+831 PYRGALGKAAPPLK
-844 GPRGKEA
+844 DARGKEGA
-851 VPYKAT
+851 PYKGT
-857 ASKAG
+857 PSKAG
-862 GYKGARS
+862 GYKGERS
-869 VEAPHK
+869 VEAPYK
-875 GVRSKDVAL
+875 DARSKEVAH
-884 TGVQSKE
+884 TSPQSKE
-891 APSEGIH
+891 ALSEGIQ
-898 EKEKARFWR
+898 EKGKARFWR

>member
-1 MRIRNFL
+1 MRKRSFL
-8 PMNRLEMEE
+8 PMNRADMEAV
-17 RGWDELD
+17 GWDELD

-32 YVDHS
+32 YVDHP
-37 SFGIAIIARVLE
+37 SFGIAIIARILE

-57 LSQPDWKDL
+57 LAQPDWKDL

-104 YSPGGQTGLR
+104 YSPGGKPGLR
-114 PDRTT
+114 PDRAT

-124 RVREALPGIPVII
+124 RVREALPGVPVII

-150 DYWSNDVKRSILL
+150 DYWSNEVKRSILL

-171 FGMGEKAIVEVAERL
+171 FGMGEKAIVEVATRL
-186 NNGEAMEQI
+186 NSGEPIDQI

-207 DDVPQGSLVLPSY
+207 DAMPQNTLVLAGFD
-220 EDVATDK
+220 DVTDDK
-227 GKYARA
+227 KKYAEA

-241 DPLRGKPMYQSHG
+241 DPFRGKPMYQPHG
-254 RKSVLQNQPAPPL
+254 RKSVLQNQPALPL

-287 YEEQGGVPAIEE
+287 YEALGGVPAIEE

-322 QGRIV
+322 QGRII
-327 QSRSPESIIREAEQ
+327 QSRSAESIIREAEK

-371 TRGACSHK
+371 NRGACSHK

-390 ENDHEEYLDLLR
+390 ENDHEEYLGLLR
-402 RLRSIPKVKKVFV
+402 SLRSLPKVKKVFV

-422 AVLADQNSGFI
+422 AVLADRDSEFI

-461 KPGKAVYEEFVQKFR
+461 KPGKDVYEEFVQRFH

-539 LDPHTMEEVYIP
+539 LDPHTMKEVYIP

-588 GYGPKCLIRPRKYLR
+588 GYGPKCLIRPRKYVR
-603 ADPLEKD
+603 SDSLEQD
-610 GKPIKMNKGKVRRS
+610 GKSMKPSKGRVRRS
-624 GMKSKGVTAK
+624 GMKKKDTPGKEALYKGAPAK
-634 EAPYKS
+634 ESRPKDSRSDDTLQKS
-640 ERSKAAPS
+640 
-648 KGTPEQET
+648 
-656 SYKGAQSKE
+656 AQSKE
-665 PRYKGARSI
+665 PRYKGVRSI
-674 EAPHKALQ
+674 EAPHKAVQ
-682 GKESRYK
+682 GKASRYK
-689 DARTTETPY
+689 NARTTE
-698 KGAPGK
+698 
-704 SGRYKDAR
+704 
-712 SIEKAP
+712 AP
-718 YKGAPGKAGDFKD
+718 YKGAPGKPGSYKD
-731 TRSVEKAPYKGAP
+731 PRSVEEAPQGALGKPGRYK
-744 GKAGGFKDARS
+744 DS
-755 VEKAPYKGAPG
+755 
-766 KASDFKDVRS
+766 RS

-793 NARTVENGVRKGAP
+793 DARTVEKVARKGAP
-807 SNDERFKE
+807 SSAERFKDSRSIE
-815 SPGEV
+815 TPKGAPAKEGRYKD
-820 TRSKAERSLVT
+820 TRGAEKSAYKAVPAEEGRSRAERSLVT
-831 PYKAALGKAAPSK
+831 PYRGALGKAAPPFK
-844 GPRGKEA
+844 DARGKA
-851 VPYKAT
+851 AAPYK
-857 ASKAG
+857 G
-862 GYKGARS
+862 VRS
-869 VEAPHK
+869 VEAPYK
-875 GVRSKDVAL
+875 SVRSKDVAN
-884 TGVQSKE
+884 TGPQTRE
-891 APSEGIH
+891 TPSEGVQ
-898 EKEKARFWR
+898 EKEKGRFWR

-912 IHMGKRKHR
+912 IHKGKRKHR